1 MANLMI
7 VLRGIPELALGSLD
21 GAVNITVADLR
32 APLRHRCGG
41 DADDVPVEPT
51 SMMQR
56 ACRQSAPLPLILV
69 Y

>member
-41 DADDVPVEPT
+41 DADDA
-51 SMMQR
+51 R
-56 ACRQSAPLPLILV
+56 
-69 Y
+69 